1 MERTRLPFSTKPADA
16 LRLFYRAANPG
27 RRRHDFPYKLTFVA
41 TERCNLRCRACRIWE
56 NGAEGMPVEDIRAFF
71 ARSNRFSWI
80 DVTGGEIFLRDDIVD
95 VFSAITGQCRKLAL
109 LHFPTNGFLTEKIV
123 ATTREILR
131 MKPVR
136 LVVTVSVDG
145 PPELHDT
152 LRGAD
157 GSFDRAIETYAR
169 LRELPGC
176 RPYLGMTLSE
186 DNLGAVDETLD
197 AVREHVP
204 GVGPGDLHVN
214 LFQRSEHYYRNAE
227 SGRPDAGTLSGT
239 VQALR
244 RKRGFSMSP
253 LNLVE
258 RRHLA
263 LAGKYLEDGKSPI
276 PCQALSASCFVDA
289 GGTVFPCVT
298 WNRPLGRL
306 ADFGFDLKKLWDS
319 PEALRVRAEIR
330 AGGCPGCWTSC
341 ESVPAMLA
349 QWWRIFI

>member
-1 MERTRLPFSTKPADA
+1 MPFSTKPVDT
-16 LRLFYRAANPG
+16 LRLLCRAANPG
-27 RRRHDFPYKLTFVA
+27 RGRRDFPYKLTFVA

-56 NGAEGMPVEDIRAFF
+56 DGATGMPLADIRAFF
-71 ARSNRFSWI
+71 ARSNRFSWV

-95 VFSAITGQCRKLAL
+95 VFAAVTAHSRRLAL
-109 LHFPTNGFLTEKIV
+109 LHFPTNGFLTERIV
-123 ATTREILR
+123 AATREIVR
-131 MKPVR
+131 MKPGR

-152 LRGAD
+152 LRGAE
-157 GSFDRAIETYAR
+157 GSFERAVETYAR

-186 DNLGAVDETLD
+186 DNLGAVDETLE
-197 AVREHVP
+197 AVRARVP
-204 GVGPGDLHVN
+204 GVGAGDLHVN

-227 SGRPDAGTLSGT
+227 SGRPDLATLSAA
-239 VQALR
+239 VKALR
-244 RKRGFSMSP
+244 RKRRFSLSP
-253 LNLVE
+253 FALLE
-258 RRHLA
+258 RRHLS
-263 LAGKYLEDGKSPI
+263 LAGRYLESGKSPI

-306 ADFGFDLKKLWDS
+306 ADFGFDLKELWDS

-330 AGGCPGCWTSC
+330 AGRCPGCWTSC
-341 ESVPAMLA
+341 ESVPAMA
-349 QWWRIFI
+349 ARWWRIFI